1 MILLGKWI
9 QTPEARALGWT
20 LFHFLWEGVVIAA
33 ALALVLVVLRPAR
46 ARYIA
51 ACVALAV
58 MLVACVG
65 TFVRVLPEQARAQVP
80 ASALLPRPPVDAAG
94 ADTHVSP

>member
-33 ALALVLVVLRPAR
+33 ALAFVLLVLRPAR

-51 ACVALAV
+51 ACLALCA
-58 MLVACVG
+58 MLAACVG
-65 TFVRVLPEQARAQVP
+65 TFVRVLPEQARARVP
-80 ASALLPRPPVDAAG
+80 VSRLLPPLPEAG
-94 ADTHVSP
+94 DGTITAS